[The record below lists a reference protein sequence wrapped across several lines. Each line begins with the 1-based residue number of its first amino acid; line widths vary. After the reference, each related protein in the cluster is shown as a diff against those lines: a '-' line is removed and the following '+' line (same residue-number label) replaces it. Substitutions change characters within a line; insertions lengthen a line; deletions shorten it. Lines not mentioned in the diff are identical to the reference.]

1 MSLKLFSIFGELG
14 LKGTDKVNQ
23 ELQQTTENAQQS
35 GSSMES
41 SFKKIGGA
49 VATFFAVDKIIGFGK
64 SIVDASASVS
74 AEVSAFEQIMGSYSD
89 KAKAKMHEVA
99 DETGVVDS
107 RLTGHMTSMT
117 AKFKGLGFDI
127 DKATTLAADGLTLAS
142 DASAFWDKS
151 LEDSMGALNSFINGS
166 YEGGEAIGLF
176 ANDTQM
182 ASYAVKNGIVSE
194 TKEWANLDEARKQA
208 TRLEYAQEMM
218 KASGATGQAAK
229 EAGQYANVQANLT
242 EKWRQFKAEIGEPLL
257 QNIVIPAMNTLMG
270 VVDGMSA
277 GWQSLNQWMS
287 ENQGIVQALGI
298 AFASGGA
305 ALIAYKT
312 YMMGLSIINTVK
324 AWMNGMTIAQK
335 ALNLAMSMNPI
346 GLVIAGITALVT
358 AFILLWNNCEGFR
371 NFWIGLWQAIQ
382 PVAQV
387 AIDFLVNLFNVF
399 WQTVQ
404 TVWNAISITISTV
417 MNVIWTVISTVWN
430 TIVTVISTVLNTIMT
445 VVSTVWNTISSIVS
459 GVVNGILSVVS
470 AVWNAI
476 SSVISTV
483 MNVIS
488 SIISGVW
495 NVISSVVSGVVNTIK
510 SVVSGAWNAISSITS
525 SVFNTVKG
533 IVSSVWNGIKSTIS
547 GVVNGVKSV
556 VSSVWNA
563 IKSVTSSVFNGI
575 KSTATSIWNGIKSA
589 IEGPINT
596 AKNIVKGAID
606 AIKGFFNFEFKW
618 PHIPLP
624 HFSISGSINP
634 LDWLKGGLPKI
645 GVEWYAKGG
654 ILEKPTAF
662 GISPNGN
669 VRIGGEAGKE
679 AVAPISELMDY
690 VRVAVAEQTG
700 GMNDTLMKI
709 LRLLSQLLPN
719 MNLQVVLDTGVLV
732 GEIAEPMDNE
742 LGKIKER
749 KNR

>member
-1 MSLKLFSIFGELG
+1 M
-14 LKGTDKVNQ
+14 
-23 ELQQTTENAQQS
+23 
-35 GSSMES
+35 
-41 SFKKIGGA
+41 
-49 VATFFAVDKIIGFGK
+49 
-64 SIVDASASVS
+64 
-74 AEVSAFEQIMGSYSD
+74 
-89 KAKAKMHEVA
+89 
-99 DETGVVDS
+99 
-107 RLTGHMTSMT
+107 
-117 AKFKGLGFDI
+117 
-127 DKATTLAADGLTLAS
+127 
-142 DASAFWDKS
+142 
-151 LEDSMGALNSFINGS
+151 
-166 YEGGEAIGLF
+166 
-176 ANDTQM
+176 
-182 ASYAVKNGIVSE
+182 
-194 TKEWANLDEARKQA
+194 
-208 TRLEYAQEMM
+208 
-218 KASGATGQAAK
+218 
-229 EAGQYANVQANLT
+229 
-242 EKWRQFKAEIGEPLL
+242 
-257 QNIVIPAMNTLMG
+257 
-270 VVDGMSA
+270 
-277 GWQSLNQWMS
+277 
-287 ENQGIVQALGI
+287 
-298 AFASGGA
+298 
-305 ALIAYKT
+305 
-312 YMMGLSIINTVK
+312 
-324 AWMNGMTIAQK
+324 
-335 ALNLAMSMNPI
+335 
-346 GLVIAGITALVT
+346 
-358 AFILLWNNCEGFR
+358 
-371 NFWIGLWQAIQ
+371 
-382 PVAQV
+382 
-387 AIDFLVNLFNVF
+387 
-399 WQTVQ
+399 
-404 TVWNAISITISTV
+404 
-417 MNVIWTVISTVWN
+417 
-430 TIVTVISTVLNTIMT
+430 
-445 VVSTVWNTISSIVS
+445 
-459 GVVNGILSVVS
+459 NGILSVVS